1 MLENLGLLEL
11 ACCREGKEWRPFSE
25 FSKEEIKAMAGFLW
39 EEAAKQEEQK
49 GENEDLRLL
58 WTVKEQFHLT
68 FREIH
73 LLFLALLPELDQN
86 FCAGFQY
93 LGEKE
98 GRVTYD
104 LERKILSGTGLCL
117 NSDEEQLLR
126 YSFLERLF
134 LKNTEGGGIHD
145 PLILKPQV
153 VEYLTGFKEKW
164 QMEEN
169 YRSWDSLEEEP
180 EAKRAYEKMLRW
192 INKEKSDQPGT
203 VFFLYGPEGIGRLA
217 AAKKLAESQKDSL
230 HFIDQGESREQLEKT
245 LMTAAL
251 NRKIAVINTE
261 KADQIEMDNI
271 RCCVGLF
278 SPYIKCIC
286 LIGREMPDFSVKENW
301 IPVELKPLT
310 LEEQY
315 TVWKKKGEKYPLVSH
330 SFLRSMAN
338 KFKMTPGQITAC
350 LQTAEKL
357 AAMKGDRK
365 ISEDLLAE
373 SAFIVLKGHLNHKA
387 AEVSL
392 SFSWEDLVL
401 PEKQKN
407 KLLQACRQV
416 RWKHKVLEEW
426 DMKSSMAYGT
436 GISMVFAGPPGTGK
450 TMAAQAVAR
459 ELKMELYKVDLAAVV
474 SKYVGE
480 TEKQLKQIFE
490 YGRQSQVIL
499 FFDEADVLFG
509 KRTEVKDSGDKY
521 SNMEAAFLLQ
531 EMESYDGIVI
541 LATNLLQNMDE
552 AFKRR
557 MKTIVDFPFPDQAQR
572 RQIWRKAFPKAM
584 PLDEEIDLD
593 YLAEHFEMT
602 GSSIKSAV
610 YRAAFLAAEDGI
622 SVSMKHI
629 LLGVREEYEK
639 NTGVMP
645 AEAAGPYKMYLAE

>member
-11 ACCREGKEWRPFSE
+11 ACCREGKEWRPFPE

-93 LGEKE
+93 LGGKE

-104 LERKILSGTGLCL
+104 LERKILSGTGLCF
-117 NSDEEQLLR
+117 NSSEEQLLR

-145 PLILKPQV
+145 SLILNPQV

-164 QMEEN
+164 QMEES

-192 INKEKSDQPGT
+192 INKEKSDQPGI

-217 AAKKLAESQKDSL
+217 AAKKLAESQKASL
-230 HFIDQGESREQLEKT
+230 HFIDQVESKEQLEKT

-251 NRKIAVINTE
+251 NREIAVINTE
-261 KADQIEMDNI
+261 KADQTEMDNI

-278 SPYIKCIC
+278 SPYMKCIC
-286 LIGREMPDFSVKENW
+286 LIGKELPDFSVKENW

-315 TVWKKKGEKYPLVSH
+315 KVWKKKGEKYPLVSH
-330 SFLRSMAN
+330 SFLRGMAN

-622 SVSMKHI
+622 PVSMKHI